1 LISQDKSL
9 KEYNTFGV
17 ESIAAH
23 YAPITC
29 LSDLREL
36 ILSDVYQTE
45 QRLILGGGSN
55 LLLVGDFK
63 GLVIHNLL
71 EGIKVMKVGSETVQ
85 VEAMAGESWHELV
98 QFCVEGNLGGI
109 ENLSLIPGSVGA
121 APMQNI
127 GAYGVELK
135 DCFVSLDAMHLE
147 SGQIKT
153 FNKVQCGFGYR
164 TSAFKEELRDQYI
177 ILSVLLELQIEPK
190 FNLSYG
196 KVQEVI
202 DADYGGEISV
212 KNVSAAICSIRES
225 KLPDPAKIGN
235 SGSFFKNAFIKKSH
249 YKTLT
254 ALYDDIPHYPA
265 EYDMVKI
272 PSAWLIE
279 QCGWK
284 GKVVGNTGTYKNHSL
299 VLVNH
304 GAASGQEVYDLSNE
318 IMKSVKDKF
327 DIDLMREVNIVRS

>member
-1 LISQDKSL
+1 LITTDKNL
-9 KEYNTFGV
+9 KDANTFGV
-17 ESIAAH
+17 ECIAKH
-23 YAPITC
+23 YAPIHK

-36 ILSDVYQTE
+36 MLSDVFDKE
-45 QRLILGGGSN
+45 KRLIIGGGSN
-55 LLLVGDFK
+55 LLLVGDFD
-63 GLVIHNLL
+63 GLVIHNLM
-71 EGIKVMKVGSETVQ
+71 EGIKVVKVGEKTVQ
-85 VEAMAGESWHELV
+85 IETMAGESWHDLV

-135 DCFVSLDAMHLE
+135 DCFISLDAMHLE

-153 FNKVQCGFGYR
+153 FNKEQCGFGYR
-164 TSAFKEELRDQYI
+164 TSVFKEELRDQYI
-177 ILSVLLELQIEPK
+177 ILSVLLELQIEPS

-202 DADYGGEISV
+202 DAHFEGVVSV
-212 KNVSAAICSIRES
+212 KTVSAAICSIRES
-225 KLPDPAKIGN
+225 KLPNPTEIGN
-235 SGSFFKNAFIKKSH
+235 SGSFFKNAFIKASH
-249 YKTLT
+249 YKTL
-254 ALYDDIPHYPA
+254 ASLYDNIPHYPA

-304 GAASGQEVYDLSNE
+304 GNASGQEIYELSE
-318 IMKSVKDKF
+318 AIVKSVKDKF
-327 DIDLMREVNIVRS
+327 DITLMREVNVVRS

>member
-1 LISQDKSL
+1 MISTDINL
-9 KEYNTFGV
+9 KAHNTFGV
-17 ESIAAH
+17 DCVAAYYASIKS
-23 YAPITC
+23 

-36 ILSDVYQTE
+36 MLDDVFE
-45 QRLILGGGSN
+45 NEKRLILGGGSN
-55 LLLVGDFK
+55 LLLVGDYD

-71 EGIKVMKVGSETVQ
+71 EGIKVVKVTDESVQ
-85 VEAMAGESWHELV
+85 VQAMAGESWHELV

-147 SGQIKT
+147 TGQIKS
-153 FNKVQCGFGYR
+153 FNKEQCGFGYR

-177 ILSVLLELQIEPK
+177 ILSVVLELDIGPS
-190 FNLSYG
+190 FTLTYG

-202 DADYGGEISV
+202 DADYNGVVSV
-212 KNVSAAICSIRES
+212 KNVSAAICAIRES
-225 KLPDPAKIGN
+225 KLPNPEKIGN

-254 ALYDDIPHYPA
+254 SLYDNIPHYPA

-284 GKVVGNTGTYKNHSL
+284 GKVVGQTGTYQNHAL

-304 GAASGQEVYDLSNE
+304 GEASGQEIYDLSNE
-318 IMKSVKDKF
+318 IIKSVKDKF
-327 DIDLMREVNIVRS
+327 DIDLIREVNVIRS

>member
-1 LISQDKSL
+1 M
-9 KEYNTFGV
+9 
-17 ESIAAH
+17 
-23 YAPITC
+23 
-29 LSDLREL
+29 LSDIFEN
-36 ILSDVYQTE
+36 E
-45 QRLILGGGSN
+45 KRLILGGGSN
-55 LLLVGDFK
+55 LLLVGDYD

-71 EGIKVMKVGSETVQ
+71 EGIKVVKVSDKTVQ

-135 DCFVSLDAMHLE
+135 DCFVSLDAMNLE
-147 SGQIKT
+147 TGQIKT
-153 FNKVQCGFGYR
+153 FNKEQCGFAYR
-164 TSAFKEELRDQYI
+164 TSVFKEELRDQYI
-177 ILSVLLELQIEPK
+177 ILSVLLKLQIEPT

-202 DADYGGEISV
+202 DQRFNGEISV
-212 KNVSAAICSIRES
+212 KTVSAAICAIRES
-225 KLPDPAKIGN
+225 KLPNPEKIGN
-235 SGSFFKNAFIKKSH
+235 SGSFFKNAFVKESH
-249 YKTLT
+249 YKTL
-254 ALYDDIPHYPA
+254 ASLYENIPHYPA
-265 EYDMVKI
+265 DFDMVKI

-284 GKVVGNTGTYKNHSL
+284 GKVVGNTGTYVNHAL

-304 GAASGQEVYDLSNE
+304 GNASGQEIFDLSNE

-327 DIDLMREVNIVRS
+327 DIDLLREVNVIES